1 MKRSES
7 KVSAK
12 NFMHIDATEGTTE
25 IKPYYRVHPGGSGT
39 DVNASDQPIEDAFSH
54 ADALLRHERQTYTQ
68 PMLSLVVP
76 TYNAQQWISNL
87 LETLLALQAEKEIL
101 VVDDRSTD
109 ATLSMVHSFRKM
121 HPEITLLQHDAHR
134 GHSASLHTG
143 LAASFGKVVVVLD
156 GITAVETKDVVML
169 VKPILAGCCDV
180 VYGSHHILSPPDQET
195 RWMRLMNR
203 FLTGILNL
211 STGQH
216 LSHTGSPLK
225 AFRRTALDAIS
236 SSTSRRT
243 SDIEMIFQLYEQGR
257 RIYEMT
263 IDSSVANQSAGQ
275 FLRRQIATALEL
287 LRHGLRF

>member
-1 MKRSES
+1 MERSES
-7 KVSAK
+7 KASAK
-12 NFMHIDATEGTTE
+12 NFTHIQATEGTTE
-25 IKPYYRVHPGGSGT
+25 IKPYYRIHPGGSGT
-39 DVNASDQPIEDAFSH
+39 SANASDQPIEAAFSH
-54 ADALLRHERQTYTQ
+54 ADALLQHERQTYKQ

-76 TYNAQQWISNL
+76 TYNAKQWISKL

-101 VVDDRSTD
+101 VVDDGSSD
-109 ATLSMVHSFRKM
+109 ATLSMIHSFRKM

-143 LAASFGKVVVVLD
+143 LAASFGEVVVVLD

-180 VYGSHHILSPPDQET
+180 VYGSHHILSPPDHET

-203 FLTGILNL
+203 ILTGVLNL

-225 AFRRTALDAIS
+225 AIRRTALDAIS

-243 SDIEMIFQLYEQGR
+243 TEIEMIFRLSEKGR
-257 RIYEMT
+257 RIYEMPLV
-263 IDSSVANQSAGQ
+263 SSGANHSAVK
-275 FLRRQIATALEL
+275 FLRRQIVIMLEL